1 MPVPEPERLIVLLA
15 EDDERDLVLTRRALQ
30 QLGNLD
36 RLIWMPD
43 GEHTITY
50 LQGKAKFSNR
60 KMWPLP
66 TMLVLDESLP
76 RHSGLEVLKWVR
88 GEPQF
93 ARLPAVILRGRSP
106 LVRGGRETPGSLH
119 AASCLKGSNAR
130 ESAEFLAEA
139 FCSALRLAWLVS
151 LPDCAGVSAFASPAP
166 LPPLVPA
173 EAAEC
178 STSAW

>member
-1 MPVPEPERLIVLLA
+1 MSIPIPERLIVLLA
-15 EDDERDLVLTRRALQ
+15 EDDEHDLVLTRRALQ

-50 LQGKAKFSNR
+50 LQGKAPFTNR
-60 KMWPLP
+60 TMWPLP

-76 RHSGLEVLKWVR
+76 RNLGLEVLQWVR
-88 GEPQF
+88 REPQF

-106 LVRGGRETPGSLH
+106 LVRSGGETPGSLH

-139 FCSALRLAWLVS
+139 FCSALRLAWLAS
-151 LPDCAGVSAFASPAP
+151 LPDPAGMAAFSSPAP
-166 LPPLVPA
+166 QPALVPA
-173 EAAEC
+173 
-178 STSAW
+178 